1 MAQNKP
7 SCFYWSNYPGLDI
20 KRLRSEKKGEIL
32 PVRVFDVITAVN
44 KRGVSGL
51 CHCACNNV
59 SIARRVRAVCF
70 SICLL
75 CFTFRFLRGA

>member
-1 MAQNKP
+1 MAKNKP
-7 SCFYWSNYPGLDI
+7 SYFYGYNCPGLDI
-20 KRLRSEKKGEIL
+20 KRLRSKKKGEIL
-32 PVRVFDVITAVN
+32 LVWVFAVIMTGN
-44 KRGVSGL
+44 KRGVLGL

-59 SIARRVRAVCF
+59 SIARRVRVVCF